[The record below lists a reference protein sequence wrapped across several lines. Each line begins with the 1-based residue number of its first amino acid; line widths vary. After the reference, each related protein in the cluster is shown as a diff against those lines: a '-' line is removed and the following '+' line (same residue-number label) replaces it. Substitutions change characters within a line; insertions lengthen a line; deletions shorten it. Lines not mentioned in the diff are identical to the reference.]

1 MKEFETP
8 AIVLNKGLRRF
19 KSFRNSGELEECMNL
34 MPMERGL
41 EAHDPIIDLNA
52 SGVTWE
58 GMGKL
63 TRPMESD
70 TLVVNV
76 TSLVFLEV
84 LDGVTVYLDGVSKG
98 TTDSDGNISIASVN
112 VGIHDLKLTLSGL
125 DDSDDDVVYNDY
137 IIVEPKKEVTI
148 NVDDFIT
155 DGNLS
160 GVEVYVDGKYMGKTL
175 AAGNVTCWLRPGV
188 RKLRLVRSGYMTGD
202 EDLIINDYFTVT

>member
-8 AIVLNKGLRRF
+8 AIVLSKGLRRF
-19 KSFRNSGELEECMNL
+19 KSFRNSGELDECMNL

-41 EAHDPIIDLNA
+41 EAHDPVIDLNA
-52 SGVTWE
+52 TGVTWE

-63 TRPMESD
+63 DRPMEDD
-70 TLVVNV
+70 TLTINV
-76 TSLVFLEV
+76 LSLVFLEV
-84 LDGVTVYLDGVSKG
+84 LDGVTVYLDGVSEG
-98 TTDSDGNISIASVN
+98 TTDTDGNISIAGVT
-112 VGIHDLKLTLSGL
+112 VGIHDLKLTLAGL

-155 DGNLS
+155 DADLG
-160 GVEVYVDGKYMGKTL
+160 GVEVYVDGRYIGKTL

-188 RKLRLVRSGYMTGD
+188 RKLRLVRPGYITGD
-202 EDLIINDYFTVT
+202 EDEIINDYFTVT